1 MKQQI
6 FEKWVKLMK
15 AKSKNIYA
23 VAVAVISMVACGG
36 SGDDNAG
43 QSSEFQVSPAEKTL
57 NSGNVNCPG
66 PGKAGDFLV
75 IGGAA
80 PYTAFSSSSLIT
92 FGPAGGTV
100 ATTAGSYEISNRNSQ
115 FAIFV
120 SNCMSPGIVTVLDK
134 LNRVATISVTA
145 ASGSGS

>member
-1 MKQQI
+1 MK
-6 FEKWVKLMK
+6 VKL
-15 AKSKNIYA
+15 KNVYA
-23 VAVAVISMVACGG
+23 IVIAVVTMSACGG

-43 QSSEFQVSPAEKTL
+43 QTSEFQVSPAEKTI
-57 NSGNVNCPG
+57 NSGTNNCPTNNA
-66 PGKAGDFLV
+66 KAGDFLV

-80 PYTAFSSSSLIT
+80 PYTAFSSSALIT
-92 FGPAGGTV
+92 FGPAGSTTP
-100 ATTAGSYEISNRNSQ
+100 TTAGSYEISNRNTQ

-120 SNCMSPGIVTVLDK
+120 SNCVSPAIVTVLDK